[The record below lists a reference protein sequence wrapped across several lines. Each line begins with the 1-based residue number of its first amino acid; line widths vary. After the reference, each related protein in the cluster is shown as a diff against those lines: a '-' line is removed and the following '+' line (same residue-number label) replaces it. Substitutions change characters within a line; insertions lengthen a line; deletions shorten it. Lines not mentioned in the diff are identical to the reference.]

1 MNPLAG
7 QVVGVAACDDG
18 SMAES
23 DTAYPAPKV
32 FISHASEDKERF
44 VLAFAERLRSDG
56 VDAWL
61 DKWEMA
67 PGDSLVSRIFEE
79 GIGGADVFLVVLS
92 GNSLDKPWVRE
103 ELNAGVVQRIE
114 GACKLIPVVLDG
126 VQVPV
131 ALKATVWQSVADVG
145 AYEEEYRRIL
155 AAIFGVSSRPP
166 LGDPPSYAHSD
177 PVPGLTTSDSI
188 VLVALAEASI
198 ERGDRFVPGEDLTAR
213 CAPSGLDDAAVR
225 ESVHAL
231 DAGGLVEEAHEVH
244 GGRFAYVKPSWS
256 GLLRYLASSQRE
268 LGDVQQRLVA
278 HLVNDAATSF
288 ELADMAKAEGVP
300 QIVAEAL
307 MTPFESRGLVTVS
320 SYLGGRVT
328 IRNVSPL
335 LRRELE

>member
-1 MNPLAG
+1 
-7 QVVGVAACDDG
+7 
-18 SMAES
+18 MAES
-23 DTAYPAPKV
+23 DTAHSAPKV
-32 FISHASEDKERF
+32 FVSHASEDKDRF
-44 VLAFAERLRSDG
+44 VLAFAQRLRGDG

-92 GNSLDKPWVRE
+92 GNSIDKPWVRE

-131 ALKATVWQSVADVG
+131 ALKATVWQPLADVDS
-145 AYEEEYRRIL
+145 YEEEYRRIL
-155 AAIFGVSSRPP
+155 AAIFGISSRPP
-166 LGDPPSYAHSD
+166 LGDPPAYARRD
-177 PVPGLTTSDSI
+177 PVPGLTASDSI

-198 ERGDRFVPGEDLTAR
+198 AQGHRLVPGEELTVR
-213 CAPSGLDDAAVR
+213 CAPSGLDDVAVR

-231 DAGGLVEEAHEVH
+231 DAEGLVDEAREVH
-244 GGRFAYVKPSWS
+244 GGRYFYVKPSWS
-256 GLLRYLASSQRE
+256 GLLRYLATAQPE
-268 LGDVQQRLVA
+268 LGDVQERLVA
-278 HLVNDAATSF
+278 HLVNDPATSF
-288 ELADMAKAEGVP
+288 ELADLAKAEDVP

-307 MTPFESRGLVTVS
+307 MMPFESRGLITVNA
-320 SYLGGRVT
+320 YFGGRVT

>member
-1 MNPLAG
+1 
-7 QVVGVAACDDG
+7 
-18 SMAES
+18 MAES
-23 DTAYPAPKV
+23 NTAHPAPKV
-32 FISHASEDKERF
+32 FISHASEDKDRF
-44 VLAFAERLRSDG
+44 VLGVAQQLRGDG

-92 GNSLDKPWVRE
+92 KKSIDKPWVRE

-114 GACKLIPVVLDG
+114 GSCRLIPVVLDG

-131 ALKATVWQSVADVG
+131 ALKATVWQPVADVG
-145 AYEEEYRRIL
+145 AYEEEYQRIL

-166 LGDPPSYAHSD
+166 LGDAPAYAHTV
-177 PVPGLTTSDSI
+177 PVSGLSPSDSL

-198 ERGDRFVPGEDLTAR
+198 ERGDRFVPGDDLTAR
-213 CAPSGLDDAAVR
+213 CKLSGLGNAAVR

-231 DAGGLVEEAHEVH
+231 DAEGLVEDANEVH
-244 GGRFAYVKPSWS
+244 GDRFTFVKPSWS
-256 GLLRYLASSQRE
+256 GLLRYLASAQPE

-278 HLVNDAATSF
+278 HLVNDPASSF
-288 ELADMAKAEGVP
+288 ELAEMAKAEGVP

-307 MTPFESRGLVTVS
+307 MMPYESQGLIAVS
-320 SYLGGRVT
+320 GYLGGRVT